1 MRLPSGL
8 HAGDDSEALFVVRCR
23 GGPPASGTVQR
34 SALPRS
40 ASMSYTVTGKT
51 AVFPSGETTG
61 LPTRWNVQM
70 SSAVRGFF
78 SAAAS
83 GETTVRTAAIAPEM
97 RAETRMVFP
106 PRGAER
112 FLVRCAAYAIAPT
125 LESQAA
131 HRRQTHGSRQRRVR
145 RR

>member
-83 GETTVRTAAIAPEM
+83 GEATAIAIET
-97 RAETRMVFP
+97 RAETRM
-106 PRGAER
+106 
-112 FLVRCAAYAIAPT
+112 
-125 LESQAA
+125 
-131 HRRQTHGSRQRRVR
+131 
-145 RR
+145 